1 MRAFLGLVKK
11 EFIQVFRDRNMLR
24 LIFVMPVI
32 QLLLFGY
39 VVNTDVKEVEL
50 DVYDFDRSAESRDLI
65 NSLKAGGYFIV
76 SQQEKNIMA
85 LEERFKQF
93 NSSMALIIPTDFS
106 EQIARKDKTTI
117 GLVVDG
123 ADANAAGTAIGYA
136 SQITSKFSQKAYGVH
151 PLLEARYQN
160 LYNPEEESVYFMIPG
175 IVATLLTMLSV
186 MLTSMAIV
194 REKEMGTLEQ
204 LIVSPISIPNLM
216 LGKLAPFA
224 VLGLFEITLVLTIGV
239 LWFQIPFLGSPV
251 LLYGLALVYLVTVL
265 GIGLVFSTITSTQQQ
280 AMFFSWFFSVFVM
293 LTSGFFTPIANMPQ
307 WMQYVTYINPMRY
320 FMEVVR
326 GIMMKGSGFT
336 SLLSDI
342 YPLFI
347 YGTVIFS
354 IAAAMFVKRTK

>member
-1 MRAFLGLVKK
+1 MRPFLGLVKK
-11 EFIQVFRDRNMLR
+11 EFIQVFRDPNMLR
-24 LIFVMPVI
+24 VIFVMPVI

-39 VVNTDVKEVEL
+39 VVNTDVKKIEL
-50 DVYDFDRSAESRDLI
+50 DAHDFDQSAESRDLI
-65 NSLKAGGYFIV
+65 NSMKAGGYFVV
-76 SQQEKNIMA
+76 SEQEKNI
-85 LEERFKQF
+85 LTIEDRFKEF
-93 NSSMALIIPTDFS
+93 KSSMALIIPTDFS
-106 EQIARKDKTTI
+106 EQIARRDKTSI

-123 ADANAAGTAIGYA
+123 TDANSAGTAMGYA
-136 SQITSKFSQKAYGVH
+136 AQIVSQFSQKVYGVKP
-151 PLLEARYQN
+151 PLETRYQV
-160 LYNPEEESVYFMIPG
+160 LYNPEEESVYFMVPG

-204 LIVSPISIPNLM
+204 LIVTPISIPNLM
-216 LGKLAPFA
+216 LGKLVPFVILA
-224 VLGLFEITLVLTIGV
+224 LFEITIALTIGV
-239 LWFQIPFLGSPV
+239 LWFRIPFVGSPV

-307 WMQYVTYINPMRY
+307 WMQYITYLNPMRY
-320 FMEVVR
+320 FMAVVR